1 MNNKLIREELKRMS
15 NLMGYDT
22 SKTLTEQKKLVK
34 TVVDD
39 IVTSLTTAFRGEPAS
54 WRVVVQTEDGRQ
66 YMDVVKAFADVGETA
81 PINLVKLEGLVN
93 GNSWKS
99 FKTGFDSLEEFVDSI
114 LTGSMTG
121 GHKKSLLKI
130 FLSNTE
136 DVAKNAGDILGDK
149 TVKKALL
156 DEINITESPPID
168 DISDFLFDVP
178 FKDLDLPGHK
188 ELVKSLNRQLSDVLK
203 KMNATPSAT
212 GKAFKSVLGS
222 VFSMQGAK
230 YFLWVM
236 MGGYTFDAIRGIW
249 KDDTDDPIKEST
261 SQKVK
266 DAFSPVYWIEM
277 KKNMSDID
285 QNKNLMSPPELGEAY
300 TEMVT
305 QLDNWNN
312 DPDATTKIYGETSKI
327 KTIIQASQFTQH
339 YNTNTLGGDLVA
351 DIAESMGIAMMKG
364 TLNQILLDLF
374 GDETF
379 LKVFK
384 QIENLDICLGGNCKE
399 AVTTEEVLKI
409 SYSNSP
415 EYPRYQY
422 DNNDVLW
429 CSIFV
434 PGQLIPTTVIQ
445 DYSEWCVANNGC
457 GGMKKKLAWVDRFQ
471 YIPVTVLNKKHRDRT
486 DSDMFKIATQEDSY
500 GDPIC
505 DGSLAKNTIDFDKGQ
520 FKAIIEDA
528 LEKSKKED
536 E

>member
-305 QLDNWNN
+305 QLDNWS
-312 DPDATTKIYGETSKI
+312 DDERY
-327 KTIIQASQFTQH
+327 SQP
-339 YNTNTLGGDLVA
+339 NTPRFVWRRN
-351 DIAESMGIAMMKG
+351 
-364 TLNQILLDLF
+364 
-374 GDETF
+374 F
-379 LKVFK
+379 LK
-384 QIENLDICLGGNCKE
+384 
-399 AVTTEEVLKI
+399 
-409 SYSNSP
+409 
-415 EYPRYQY
+415 
-422 DNNDVLW
+422 
-429 CSIFV
+429 SI
-434 PGQLIPTTVIQ
+434 
-445 DYSEWCVANNGC
+445 
-457 GGMKKKLAWVDRFQ
+457 
-471 YIPVTVLNKKHRDRT
+471 
-486 DSDMFKIATQEDSY
+486 
-500 GDPIC
+500 
-505 DGSLAKNTIDFDKGQ
+505 
-520 FKAIIEDA
+520 
-528 LEKSKKED
+528 
-536 E
+536 